1 VEARQRQIKDWLSV
15 IRRRQI
21 LLPRFQRFEAWGS
34 NTITSF
40 LTSVVRDLPVG
51 SALVLGVG
59 DKMPFVSRPLPTAPE
74 SGEKVT
80 ELLLDGQQRLTA
92 LWRAL
97 HGNYEDKS
105 YFVRCDSGEPEEVEA
120 VTRWERNGKTYP
132 MWADEAEECWRRGL
146 VPFCLLDPDDE
157 TRYQEWAD
165 VAGRGDDALARK
177 IERTISRLRSTV
189 SSYNL
194 PFLYLET
201 GTPPDVAIEVFI
213 KLNTTVVPLT
223 AFDIVVAQTEAATGE
238 PLHDMVDSLKASA
251 PGVDRYGDPEDL
263 VLSVAALLQDKTPSQ
278 RGYLSLDM
286 DRFVEDWPRIV
297 EGANKLVEFL
307 EQERVLDRDRL
318 PTESVLPPLAA
329 LWAEAPILP
338 DDLGNLRVLLRKYMW
353 SSFFSERYDR
363 AVSTGVQQD
372 YRALRQV
379 IQGAADES
387 KVPCLDRE
395 QYPLPTEEVLV
406 RARWPRYKDR
416 LARAILALSLRCGAE
431 DLAEGV
437 SATPANIGQREYHH
451 VFPVAYMAELGSD
464 EEAVQRALN
473 CILITWKL
481 NRKIGAKEPLQYLV
495 ERADASSLGEAEI
508 RRRLKSHLVEYDW
521 LAAGDYEA

>member
-1 VEARQRQIKDWLSV
+1 
-15 IRRRQI
+15 
-21 LLPRFQRFEAWGS
+21 
-34 NTITSF
+34 
-40 LTSVVRDLPVG
+40 VG

-521 LAAGDYEA
+521 LAAGDYEAYLRGRAELVYQGMTAVCSGQNWSI